1 MHDQRWY
8 ALTARHQHEK
18 PVAAALE
25 MRNLATFLPLYVSRR
40 RWSDR
45 TRTLELPLFPGYI
58 FCSLNAHEKSLA
70 LSTPGVTGIVG
81 FGGRPEPVPGFEI
94 DNLMTIA
101 SSGLPVEP
109 CALLKA
115 GDEVTI
121 DDGPLRGLR
130 GKLLR
135 DANRHQLV
143 VGVQLLQRAIAVTL
157 SADQA
162 WPVEPRRQPAP
173 SERVASA
180 KAC

>member
-1 MHDQRWY
+1 MHDTRWY

-18 PVAAALE
+18 PVSAALAI
-25 MRNLATFLPLYVSRR
+25 RSLQTFVPVYVARR

-45 TRTLELPLFPGYI
+45 TRTLELPLFPGYV
-58 FCSLNAHEKSLA
+58 FCSMSADQRALA
-70 LSTPGVTGIVG
+70 LSTPGVTSIVG
-81 FGGRPEPVPGFEI
+81 FGGKPEPVPGFEI

-101 SSGLPVEP
+101 ASGLPVEP
-109 CALLKA
+109 CKLLKA

-135 DANRHQLV
+135 DADRNQLI

-157 SADQA
+157 SLDQA
-162 WPVEPRRQPAP
+162 WPAENSRMQAQP
-173 SERVASA
+173 ERARGA
-180 KAC
+180 KAS

>member
-1 MHDQRWY
+1 VEDTRWY

-18 PVAAALE
+18 PVSAALGV
-25 MRNLATFLPLYVSRR
+25 RKLQTFLPLYLSRR

-58 FCSLNAHEKSLA
+58 FCNMGPSQRNLA

-81 FGGRPEPVPGFEI
+81 FGNGPEPVPGFEI
-94 DNLMTIA
+94 DNLMMIA
-101 SSGLPVEP
+101 KSGLPVEP
-109 CALLKA
+109 CALLKT

-135 DANRHQLV
+135 DADRHQLV
-143 VGVQLLQRAIAVTL
+143 VGVNLLQRAIAVTL
-157 SADQA
+157 TIDQA
-162 WPVEPRRQPAP
+162 WPAQPTRIRP
-173 SERVASA
+173 QPERAAAA
-180 KAC
+180 KAS